1 MNDAYFERP
10 EAILFDLD
18 GTLVD
23 SAPDLTAALN
33 HTLEILDMK
42 IHDESKVRG
51 WIGNGVEKLLHR
63 GLTDSHNGIA
73 SGDDFWRAKNIF
85 YSRYKEQSGQY
96 SKLYPGV
103 VETLKRLN
111 QKGIGLACITNKDR
125 CFTLP
130 LLENLAISQY
140 FQQVVCGDDLTNKKP
155 HPEPLLYAASRLGT
169 TPDKCLMVG
178 DSASDVG
185 AAVAAKMPVVCVD
198 YGYSQGINL
207 SSLEINGMISNINQ
221 LEDYISNLSLEKC
234 G

>member
-1 MNDAYFERP
+1 MSDDYYST

-23 SAPDLTAALN
+23 SAPDLTSALN
-33 HTLEILDMK
+33 HTLEILGLK
-42 IHDESKVRG
+42 THSEEKVRG

-63 GLTDSHNGIA
+63 GLTDSLNGIA
-73 SGDDFWRAKNIF
+73 TGDDFWRAKNIF
-85 YSRYKEQSGQY
+85 YSRYKEQSGHY
-96 SKLYPGV
+96 SRLYPKV
-103 VETLKRLN
+103 ITTLKSLGK
-111 QKGIGLACITNKDR
+111 KGIRIACITNKDR

-130 LLENLAISQY
+130 LLENLAIRKY
-140 FQQVVCGDDLTNKKP
+140 FDIVVCGDDLTNKKP

-169 TPDKCLMVG
+169 TADSCIMVG

-185 AAVAAKMPVVCVD
+185 AAVAAKMKVICVD

-207 SSLEINGMISNINQ
+207 SSLEINGMISNVNQ
-221 LEDYISNLSLEKC
+221 IEDYVHIGSLDKC

>member
-1 MNDAYFERP
+1 MSDEYLST

-33 HTLEILDMK
+33 HTLKILQMEPRSEK
-42 IHDESKVRG
+42 KVRG

-63 GLTDSHNGIA
+63 GLTDSHNGVA
-73 SGDDFWRAKNIF
+73 TGDDFWRAKNIF

-96 SKLYPGV
+96 SKLYPKV
-103 VETLKRLN
+103 IETLQNLR
-111 QKGIGLACITNKDR
+111 QKGIRLACITNKDR

-130 LLENLAISQY
+130 LLENLAISEY
-140 FQQVVCGDDLTNKKP
+140 FDIVVCGDDLTNKKP
-155 HPEPLLYAASRLGT
+155 HPEPLLYATSRLGSI
-169 TPDKCLMVG
+169 PDQCLMVG

-185 AAVAAKMPVVCVD
+185 AAVAAKMKVICVD
-198 YGYSQGINL
+198 YGYAQGINL

-221 LEDYISNLSLEKC
+221 IEDYVRSVSLEKC